1 MIVFAK
7 ELVKNK
13 FWLLEDEGENIGTL
27 SWNDDYYMLSDGN
40 SSPQFLRNKRD
51 VSKTIGKRIS
61 WKALT
66 ITETVPNEI
75 YGYDT
80 RFTPYNAMYDVQR
93 KLPLYTKSANSRS
106 YFCAGYYIVEFE
118 KGWVRRD
125 FPKLL
130 TLMRNNYRG
139 PYKTKIE
146 QKLHLEAANA
156 KR

>member
-1 MIVFAK
+1 MFVTAK

-13 FWLLEDEGENIGTL
+13 FWILEDGGKNIGTL
-27 SWNDDYYMLSDGN
+27 SLNEDYFMLSDGN
-40 SSPQFLRNKRD
+40 GDPQFLKNKKD
-51 VSKTIGKRIS
+51 ISKKIGKKIT
-61 WKALT
+61 WNKLK
-66 ITETVPNEI
+66 ITETIPNEI
-75 YGYDT
+75 YGYET
-80 RFTPYNAMYDVQR
+80 RFTPYNAMYDVHN
-93 KLPLYTKSANSRS
+93 KLPLYTKSPKSRS
-106 YFCAGYYIVEFE
+106 YFCAGFYIVEFD

-130 TLMRNNYRG
+130 TLTRNNYKG